1 MECRERNISVA
12 CRERVVPVQDVC
24 SAKLLTA
31 LVEMGKNMKSKTLKK
46 DLTDP
51 WLATEVHYL
60 I

>member
-51 WLATEVHYL
+51 
-60 I
+60 